1 MKTLLF
7 IVLIAAGCTTRRIV
21 MHPDGTAEYVSKRF
35 GNKEQIGRVT
45 VTLPN
50 KTVFEVQSFSSDQ
63 SQTIADV
70 AGAAAKGAVEGMKK

>member
-1 MKTLLF
+1 MKRFALF
-7 IVLIAAGCTTRRIV
+7 ILLCAGCSTRHIV

-35 GNKEQIGRVT
+35 GSKEQIGKVV

-50 KTVFEVQSFSSDQ
+50 KTVFEVQSYTSDQ
-63 SQTIADV
+63 SQVIVDV